1 MRTKKTEKV
10 SINKS
15 AVKLYSLNSRITLR
29 VGEEKGYKKERLD
42 KNILSESDVD
52 TIFARAISG

>member
-29 VGEEKGYKKERLD
+29 AGEEPGYKKEKLD
-42 KNILSESDVD
+42 KNILSETDVD
-52 TIFARAISG
+52 TIYARAISG